1 MTDYNEF
8 NWDEEE
14 SRVPEPQ
21 TRPVYTESVLK
32 PKSPKRRSGHG
43 RLIAGVICGALAG
56 SLISTTAVIG
66 LSTFFPKTGN
76 VTIYEG
82 SGRAGIAPDVTQIS
96 TVVTDNA
103 GQELSTEEIAQLVG
117 PAVVGISCN
126 VSVRSIFGVQQ
137 GVSSGSGI
145 VISDQGHIVT
155 NYHVIDGADSIT
167 VNFSTGEQL
176 EATLVGGDEQ
186 TDLAVLKIEPIDTM
200 KIAVLGD
207 SDAVEVGERA
217 IAIGNPM
224 ADELFGTVTQG
235 IISGKNRTIR
245 VNNREMTLLQT
256 DAAINP
262 GNSGGALI
270 NKYGEIIGIN
280 SAKISSSSYSGTS
293 SEGLG
298 FAIPINE
305 AKPIIRD
312 IIDYGF
318 VRGRP
323 IIGVTVQQVTEEIA
337 YYYNLPVNH
346 GLLVMGLTAG
356 GAAAEAGIQ
365 RGDIIVSF
373 DGQEV
378 KTSTELNNIRDQH
391 KAGEV
396 IPIEID
402 RNGERITLNITLGE
416 DSSNKLN

>member
-8 NWDEEE
+8 NWNEEE
-14 SRVPEPQ
+14 SHPIEPQ
-21 TRPVYTESVLK
+21 TRPVIYTENVLR
-32 PKSPKRRSGHG
+32 PKSQKKKGHG

-66 LSTFFPKTGN
+66 LSSLFPKGGN
-76 VTIYEG
+76 VTIYETG
-82 SGRAGIAPDVTQIS
+82 GRSTAADVTQIS
-96 TVVTDNA
+96 TVVTDGTN
-103 GQELSTEEIAQLVG
+103 QELSTEEIARTVG
-117 PAVVGISCN
+117 PAVVGISCT
-126 VSVRSIFGVQQ
+126 VTMPSIFGVQQ
-137 GVSSGSGI
+137 GTSSGSGI

-155 NYHVIDGADSIT
+155 NYHVIDNASNIT
-167 VNFSTGEQL
+167 VRFNTGEQVP
-176 EATLVGGDEQ
+176 ATLVGGDEQ

-207 SDAVEVGERA
+207 SDATEVGERVV
-217 IAIGNPM
+217 AIGNPL

-235 IISGKNRTIR
+235 IVSGKNRTVR
-245 VNNREMTLLQT
+245 VDNREMTLLQT

-280 SAKISSSSYSGTS
+280 SVKISSSAYSGTS

-312 IIDYGF
+312 IIDYGY

-323 IIGVTVQQVTEEIA
+323 LIGVTVQQVTEEIA
-337 YYYNLPVNH
+337 FYNNLPVDH
-346 GLLVMGLTAG
+346 GLYVMGVTSG
-356 GAAAEAGIQ
+356 GAAESAGIQ
-365 RGDIIVSF
+365 RGDIILSL

-378 KTSTELNNIRDQH
+378 KTSTELNNIRDKH
-391 KAGEV
+391 SAGEV
-396 IPIEID
+396 LPIEID
-402 RNGERITLNITLGE
+402 RNGERMTLNVTLGE
-416 DSSNKLN
+416 DSSKKIN